1 MSSIAWRRSSAAE
14 RRAPPAW
21 ALAAV
26 LAAAY
31 LAVVP
36 GGGDLASQAY
46 RAHLGPVLW
55 DNGWYGGHHMPGYSL
70 LFPALGAVLGARL
83 TGVIAAVA
91 AAALFERL
99 ALERWGG
106 RARLGT
112 LWFALATAADLVS
125 GRMTFALGLALALGA
140 VYAATRG
147 RRGTAIALG
156 LLTSTASPVA
166 AAFLAL
172 GAGAWWLVERRPAA
186 VALGAAALVPAG
198 ALALAFPEGGRFPF
212 AASSF
217 WPALAA
223 LAGLLLV
230 IPREERVLRV
240 GVALTVLVTIT
251 SFLVG
256 NPLGGNVIRLAT
268 MIAGPLVACLLWRRR
283 TWALA
288 LMAAPLLVW
297 QWVSP
302 VTDWARA
309 AGDPSI
315 HAAYY
320 APLNAFLDRQGA
332 GAPFRVEIPF
342 TAAHWETR
350 WVAASHPLAR
360 GWLRQ
365 LDTVR
370 NPLFY
375 DGRPLTAARYRRWLD
390 DTAVRF
396 VAVPD
401 APLDASAREEAA
413 LVRRGAV
420 PGLRAVWRERHW
432 RVYEVAGARPLAAGA
447 ARAVALDAERLTLRA
462 DRAGTVDVRIR
473 FNPYWRLTG
482 GRGCVQRAPGDW
494 TRVRLA
500 GPGIVR
506 LEPSFSPAR
515 VGATGPRCE
524 G

>member
-1 MSSIAWRRSSAAE
+1 MSSIAWPRSSAAE

-55 DNGWYGGHHMPGYSL
+55 DNGWYGGHQMPGYSV

-83 TGVIAAVA
+83 TGALAAVA

-99 ALERWGG
+99 ALERWGE

-112 LWFALATAADLVS
+112 LWFALATAANLVS

-147 RRGTAIALG
+147 RGGTAVALG
-156 LLTSTASPVA
+156 LLTSAASPVA

-172 GAGAWWLVERRPAA
+172 AAAASWLVERRPAA
-186 VALGAAALVPAG
+186 LAVGAGALAPAG
-198 ALALAFPEGGRFPF
+198 VLALAFPEGGRFPF

-223 LAGLLLV
+223 LAGLLLA
-230 IPREERVLRV
+230 IPRAERVLRV
-240 GVALTVLVTIT
+240 GAALTLLVTIAC
-251 SFLVG
+251 FLVD

-268 MIAGPLVACLLWRRR
+268 MLAGPLVACLLWRRR
-283 TWALA
+283 PWALA
-288 LMAAPLLVW
+288 LMAMPLLLW

-309 AGDPSI
+309 AGDPSV
-315 HAAYY
+315 HEAYH
-320 APLNAFLDRQGA
+320 APLNAFLDRQA
-332 GAPFRVEIPF
+332 GGPFRVEIPF
-342 TAAHWETR
+342 TAAHWEAR
-350 WVAASHPLAR
+350 WVASSHPLAR

-390 DTAVRF
+390 DNAVRF

-401 APLDASAREEAA
+401 APLDASARAEAA

-420 PGLRAVWRERHW
+420 PGLRPVWRERHW

-462 DRAGTVDVRIR
+462 DRAGAVDVRVR

-482 GRGCVQRAPGDW
+482 GRGCVQRAPGGW

-500 GPGIVR
+500 GPGTVR
-506 LEPSFSPAR
+506 LEPSFAPAR
-515 VGATGPRCE
+515 VGATGPRCAR
-524 G
+524 